1 MIKATLFAALLSLPG
16 LVRGQNLVRTELDKT
31 ISISVPEGFKRLT
44 GAQAQARSLSF
55 REPLGVFVD
64 VNGDADLVVNTANAF
79 FDAKDIEI
87 MRDFYRANIRS
98 LYTKVQFTK
107 DAIETVSGK
116 RGLVFE
122 FTAEVAD
129 RSTPKPIRKYICA
142 HYGLRKRRV
151 VVATFSSEEKT
162 RVKWA
167 KTAQAALASLKIS
180 EK

>member
-1 MIKATLFAALLSLPG
+1 MFKATLFAALLMLTG
-16 LVRGQNLVRTELDKT
+16 LVNGQNLTRTELDKT
-31 ISISVPEGFKRLT
+31 ISISVPEGFKRLS

-64 VNGDADLVVNTANAF
+64 ANGDADLVVNTANAF